1 MVSID
6 HSPSNLAREKAQP
19 QAQAPPELSI
29 GQLGVNFLPDQHTTP
44 SQGISNYTSP
54 RSSFLGPKVPPR
66 EPLSTG
72 IENGAADTLSEPI
85 QERDGEMASLTI
97 SSPSL
102 LFSCCD
108 FSPSEARVPSLND
121 QQLDKKRELTGSA
134 VIETSLFVS
143 GTSGHEI
150 SPDTTH
156 VEMVKS
162 RSANTTRLFES
173 TPEAQ
178 LLTPSIA
185 PIRRAISKSVLPTL
199 SPISAPSFSSKEII
213 VQGPSSLRDPLELVV
228 RTRFLYDHQT
238 REERIN
244 PVLLANLSLS
254 CLRGNGIS
262 EEPALSAE
270 RLICDVM
277 KGPRFASLIRNFGL
291 LRPSLVNFVS
301 QRRTLV
307 DDKIRHLREDYVKI
321 QEKWRSH
328 CHKLDEQTKPSILK
342 GETLPIGRAT
352 RRIVNLGDTVRSD
365 LEMEQILA
373 SLESSDLSDPH
384 YLSQHNLAT
393 IPDMISV
400 KNGKVDYLF
409 DDTCHRVE
417 NPAEYYAP
425 EAGIHDWTE
434 EEKKIFLDKY
444 AAYPKQFGIIAN
456 CLPNKTSSQCVDYY
470 YLHKKGLIDFRKVVS
485 KFSSK
490 RRRRGAGKRKGNALL
505 TDIQKHDEEVYRD
518 VGSNSISAPPLVS
531 GRRGRKGR
539 EKEKEKGKGKG
550 KDDKERGRMKEK
562 EEKEREIEQEQE
574 QENTEEREKEK
585 TKGKEEDIKEKE
597 EKALEEEEKAS
608 AEVKPDSERKVSARA
623 SNKRNAAQ
631 TQDKLSTDTPTP
643 EPESKGRRKRV
654 VAISSIVPIGETLS
668 LNYGATEDTVV
679 SSFSLDCPCV
689 IHHAAADKELESR
702 PAKRQK
708 RVRKIKS
715 AAIVADDSPSTE
727 PEIKSLAR
735 ASISLPT
742 GTRVSSETFAQDK
755 SRWPSQSIVIPS

>member
-1 MVSID
+1 MVSTD
-6 HSPSNLAREKAQP
+6 HSPSNLAREKTQP
-19 QAQAPPELSI
+19 QAPPELSI
-29 GQLGVNFLPDQHTTP
+29 GQLEVNFLPDRQITL
-44 SQGISNYTSP
+44 SQGVGNYISA
-54 RSSFLGPKVPPR
+54 RSSSLGPKVPPR

-85 QERDGEMASLTI
+85 QERDGELASLTI
-97 SSPSL
+97 SSPPSL
-102 LFSCCD
+102 LFPCCE
-108 FSPSEARVPSLND
+108 FSPSKPRVPSLND
-121 QQLDKKRELTGSA
+121 QQPDQKRELSGSA
-134 VIETSLFVS
+134 VIETPLSVS
-143 GTSGHEI
+143 GKAGHEI
-150 SPDTTH
+150 SPDATH

-162 RSANTTRLFES
+162 QPANTTRLFES
-173 TPEAQ
+173 TPEVQ

-185 PIRRAISKSVLPTL
+185 PIRRAISKNVLPTL
-199 SPISAPSFSSKEII
+199 SVPSFSSKEII

-238 REERIN
+238 REERAD

-254 CLRGNGIS
+254 CLCGNGIS
-262 EEPALSAE
+262 KEPAQSAE

-277 KGPRFASLIRNFGL
+277 KGPRFASLIRDFGL
-291 LRPSLVNFVS
+291 LRPSLVNFIS
-301 QRRTLV
+301 QRRMLV
-307 DDKIRHLREDYVKI
+307 DDKIRHLREDYVNI
-321 QEKWRSH
+321 QEKWRNH

-352 RRIVNLGDTVRSD
+352 RRTVNLGDTVRSD

-417 NPAEYYAP
+417 NPTEYYAS
-425 EAGIHDWTE
+425 EADIHDWTE

-444 AAYPKQFGIIAN
+444 AAFPKQFGIIAN

-490 RRRRGAGKRKGNALL
+490 RRRGAGKRKGNALL

-518 VGSNSISAPPLVS
+518 VGSNSIPAPPLVS

-539 EKEKEKGKGKG
+539 EKEKERGKGKG
-550 KDDKERGRMKEK
+550 KDDKERERMKEK
-562 EEKEREIEQEQE
+562 EEKEREIEKEQE

-608 AEVKPDSERKVSARA
+608 AEAKPDSERKVPVRA
-623 SNKRNAAQ
+623 SNKRNAVH
-631 TQDKLSTDTPTP
+631 TQDNLSTDTPTP
-643 EPESKGRRKRV
+643 EPEIKGRRKRV

-668 LNYGATEDTVV
+668 LNYGATEDTAV
-679 SSFSLDCPCV
+679 SSFSLGCPCV
-689 IHHAAADKELESR
+689 THRAVADKELESR

-715 AAIVADDSPSTE
+715 AAIVAGDPPSTE
-727 PEIKSLAR
+727 PEIKSSAR

-742 GTRVSSETFAQDK
+742 GIRVSSETFAQEK